1 MISQEQLIRNFSVM
15 ENGEVDFFLGAGA
28 SVNSGIPTG
37 GDLIWFFKREIYCIE
52 NHVST
57 EKFKDLK
64 LPSTQKFLQDYFD
77 KKGGYPPKY
86 ASNEYSFYFQEC
98 YNSCIA
104 RKRFI
109 ESKVTRHNPSLG
121 YLCLA
126 DMMIKNKV
134 KRVWTTNFDALTE
147 TAVNIINPQQE
158 LLVCSSTNS
167 NSIKNFNPTYPGVC
181 KLHGDFRYDN
191 LQNTEDELQKLES
204 TLQEHWLHCLTNR
217 GMIVIGYS
225 GNDESIMSFF
235 EKHIAEPNFI
245 SKGLYW
251 TTLKGVPVSKRVS
264 ALIESAKSGGKIA
277 DIVEISKF
285 DSLLYSIYKSLGFSN
300 QLIEEKSAD
309 IEASSELLFSGNR
322 IKEFIKLNAFKADS
336 IPQCNC
342 FKTDI
347 ISWSELKAIINP
359 HKCIA
364 SLYNGQIY
372 SFESSEKLIS
382 TFGNHIKS
390 DITSTFPEERLLKKS
405 DSVYTGML
413 YDLIKSS
420 MLNRGFQCC
429 KRNKYYD
436 AKTRKTDSGY
446 AVFDAIEMAI
456 EYSAGE
462 FYLFLLPSIHILK
475 ENGKQVST
483 DEYKIQSN
491 RILSRI
497 YNKQYNEKLRIWQS
511 TLSNKRTIS
520 FTNGLFELKFTSI
533 PLSSGGENREKE
545 WIELN
550 AYQYNEPIMCFS
562 DTDMSHTSTNQLIG
576 LSQYGPLDCSY
587 INDSRLQRPIQLAL
601 FSPKEHLNKIIGHLN
616 KLNNSSKSNGKDKFL
631 PDFAGFE
638 KIYQRPLLIPS
649 SADPNLCITYPTKAT
664 EQLTIQDFAAFIK
677 RGIDRAAKNA
687 MDFDV
692 MVIYVPTSFARF
704 RESPDSSDD
713 YNLHD
718 SIKLYAADK
727 GISVQFIEERS
738 TNAYDTCKVLW
749 GLSTSLY
756 AKSQGILWHPR
767 SISDDTAYIGIGY
780 AKSEKQG
787 ICIGCSQLFDSTGTG
802 IRMILRKIKNPCF
815 FEKSNPYMDRNEA
828 REMMIELR
836 ESYYHCCPTAKLNR
850 VVIHKT
856 TPFMKEEIIGI
867 TQAFEGV
874 DVELLQI
881 QEHSPWRAIRFGM
894 QATRQAENFAI
905 KRGTVIPTNKDSFLI
920 WTHGSLNIPEWTGS
934 YNYFKGGRGIPA
946 PLVVKRFWGQS
957 EGGVLAEEILMLTKM
972 NWNSG
977 DSLYKSLPVT
987 LDFAKVLSRM
997 SKQNEVLFDKSY
1009 DFRYFM

>member
-1 MISQEQLIRNFSVM
+1 MVSQEQLIRNLSVM
-15 ENGEVDFFLGAGA
+15 KNGEVDFFLGAGA

-52 NHVST
+52 NHIST

-64 LPSTQKFLQDYFD
+64 LPSTQKLLQDYFD
-77 KKGGYPPKY
+77 KKGDYPPKY

-98 YNSCIA
+98 YNSYIA

-109 ESKVTRHNPSLG
+109 ESKVARHNPSLG

-126 DMMIKNKV
+126 DMMIKNKIT
-134 KRVWTTNFDALTE
+134 RVWTTNFDALTE
-147 TAVNIINPQQE
+147 TAINIINPQQE
-158 LLVCSSTNS
+158 LLICSSTNS
-167 NSIKNFNPTYPGVC
+167 DSIRVFNPTYPSVC

-191 LQNTEDELQKLES
+191 LQNTVDELQRLES
-204 TLQEHWLHCLTNR
+204 TLQKHWLQCLTNR

-235 EKHIAEPNFI
+235 ERHITNPDFI

-251 TTLKGVPVSKRVS
+251 TTLKGVSVSNRVS
-264 ALIESAKSGGKIA
+264 ALIESAKSSGKIA
-277 DIVEISKF
+277 DIVEISNF
-285 DSLLYSIYKSLGFSN
+285 DSLLYAIYRSLGFSSRF
-300 QLIEEKSAD
+300 IEEKSID
-309 IEASSELLFSGNR
+309 IKASSELLFFGNR
-322 IKEFIKLNAFKADS
+322 IKEFIKLNVFKAVS
-336 IPQCNC
+336 IPQCYC

-347 ISWSELKAIINP
+347 VNWSELKSIIDP
-359 HKCIA
+359 HKFIA
-364 SLYNGQIY
+364 SLYNGKIY
-372 SFESSEKLIS
+372 SFESSERLIS

-390 DITSTFPEERLLKKS
+390 DIISTFPEEQLLKKS

-413 YDLIKSS
+413 YDIIKNS

-436 AKTRKTDSGY
+436 TKTRKDESGY
-446 AVFDAIEMAI
+446 VVFDAIEMAI

-475 ENGKQVST
+475 KNGKQVSSE
-483 DEYKIQSN
+483 EYKIQSN

-497 YNKQYNEKLRIWQS
+497 YNKQYNEKLRFWQS
-511 TLSNKRTIS
+511 VLSNKKTIS
-520 FTNGLFELKFTSI
+520 FTNGFFELKFTFI

-545 WIELN
+545 WIELSS
-550 AYQYNEPIMCFS
+550 YKYNEPIMCFS
-562 DTDMSHTSTNQLIG
+562 DTDMSHTSTNQLLG
-576 LSQYGPLDCSY
+576 LSQYGPLDHSY
-587 INDSRLQRPIQLAL
+587 INDSQPQRPIQLAL
-601 FSPKEHLNKIIGHLN
+601 FSPKEHLTKIIGHLK
-616 KLNNSSKSNGKDKFL
+616 KLNNLSKSNGRDKFL
-631 PDFAGFE
+631 PDYAGFE
-638 KIYQRPLLIPS
+638 KIYRRKLLIPNDE
-649 SADPNLCITYPTKAT
+649 DPNLCITYSAKAT
-664 EQLTIQDFAAFIK
+664 EHLTIQDFSAFIK
-677 RGIDRAAKNA
+677 RGIDRSAKNTLN
-687 MDFDV
+687 FDV
-692 MVIYVPTSFARF
+692 MVIYIPASFARF
-704 RESPDSSDD
+704 RESPDGKDD

-718 SIKLYAADK
+718 AIKLYAADK
-727 GISVQFIEERS
+727 GITVQFIEEKS

-756 AKSQGILWHPR
+756 AKSQGVLWHPKT
-767 SISDDTAYIGIGY
+767 ISDNTAYIGIGY
-780 AKSEKQG
+780 AKSDKHG

-802 IRMILRKIKNPCF
+802 IRMILKKIKNPF
-815 FEKSNPYMDRNEA
+815 YYKKTNPYMDRNEA

-881 QEHSPWRAIRFGM
+881 QEHSPWKGIRFGLRAQK
-894 QATRQAENFAI
+894 QADNYAV
-905 KRGTVIPTNKDSFLI
+905 KRGTVILISKNSFLI
-920 WTHGSLNIPEWTGS
+920 WTHGSLKIPEWTGTN
-934 YNYFKGGRGIPA
+934 NYFKGGRGIPA
-946 PLVVKRFWGQS
+946 PLLVKRFLGQS
-957 EGGVLAEEILMLTKM
+957 NGDLLAEEILMLTKM

-977 DSLYKSLPVT
+977 DSLYKTLPVT

-997 SKQNEVLFDKSY
+997 SKQNEMLFDKSY

>member
-1 MISQEQLIRNFSVM
+1 MISQEQLIRNFTVM

-37 GDLIWFFKREIYCIE
+37 EDLTWFFKREIYCLE
-52 NHVST
+52 NRIST

-64 LPSTQKFLQDYFD
+64 LPSTQKLLQDYFD
-77 KKGGYPPKY
+77 KKGGYPPRY
-86 ASNEYSFYFQEC
+86 APNEYSFYFQEC
-98 YNSCIA
+98 YNSYIA

-126 DMMIKNKV
+126 DMMIKNKIT
-134 KRVWTTNFDALTE
+134 RVWTTNFDSLTE
-147 TAVNIINPQQE
+147 TAISIIDPQQE
-158 LLVCSSTNS
+158 LLICSSTNS
-167 NSIKNFNPTYPGVC
+167 DSIKNFNPTYPNIC

-191 LQNTEDELQKLES
+191 LQNTDDELKALENA
-204 TLQEHWLHCLTNR
+204 LQDHWLHCLKNR
-217 GMIVIGYS
+217 SLIAIGYS

-235 EKHIAEPNFI
+235 EKYIADPDFI

-251 TTLKGVPVSKRVS
+251 TTLKGHSISNRVS
-264 ALIESAKSGGKIA
+264 ALIETAKAKGKIA
-277 DIVEISKF
+277 DVVEINSF
-285 DSLLYSIYKSLGFSN
+285 DSFLYATYKSLGFSN
-300 QLIEEKSAD
+300 RFIEERSTD
-309 IEASSELLFSGNR
+309 IKASSELFFLGNR

-336 IPQCNC
+336 VPQCNC

-347 ISWSELKAIINP
+347 TSWAELKEIVNP
-359 HKCIA
+359 HEFIA

-372 SFESSEKLIS
+372 SFESSERLIS
-382 TFGNHIKS
+382 TFGSHIKS
-390 DITSTFPEERLLKKS
+390 DIISTFPEKRLLKKS

-413 YDLIKSS
+413 YDLIKNN
-420 MLNRGFQCC
+420 MLNRGFPCC

-436 AKTRKTDSGY
+436 TKTRKLDKGY
-446 AVFDAIEMAI
+446 LIFDAIEMSI
-456 EYSAGE
+456 EYLAGD
-462 FYLFLLPSIHILK
+462 FYLFLLPSVHILK
-475 ENGKQVST
+475 ENGDEVSN
-483 DEYKIQSN
+483 DEYKIQAN
-491 RILSRI
+491 RILSKT
-497 YNKQYNEKLRIWQS
+497 YNKQYNEKLRNWQGL
-511 TLSNKRTIS
+511 LSNNRSIS
-520 FTNGLFELKFTSI
+520 FANDGFQLKFMII
-533 PLSSGGENREKE
+533 PLSSGGDNREKD

-550 AYQYNEPIMCFS
+550 AYAYSEPIMCFS
-562 DTDMSHTSTNQLIG
+562 DTDMSHASTNQLLG

-601 FSPKEHLNKIIGHLN
+601 FSPKEHLSKIIKHLK
-616 KLNNSSKSNGKDKFL
+616 KLNNSFKTNGKDKFL
-631 PDFAGFE
+631 QDYDGFE
-638 KIYQRPLLIPS
+638 KIYRRKLLIPS
-649 SADPNLCITYPTKAT
+649 DEDPVLCITYPTKAT

-677 RGIDRAAKNA
+677 RGIDRSATNA
-687 MDFDV
+687 LNFDV
-692 MVIYVPTSFARF
+692 MVIYIPASFARF
-704 RESPDSSDD
+704 REAPDSLDD

-718 SIKLYAADK
+718 AIKLYAADK

-738 TNAYDTCKVLW
+738 TTAYDICKVLW

-756 AKSQGILWHPR
+756 AKSQGALWHPK
-767 SISDDTAYIGIGY
+767 SISDNTAYIGIGY
-780 AKSEKQG
+780 ARSENQG

-802 IRMILRKIKNPCF
+802 IRMILKKIKNPRYF
-815 FEKSNPYMDRNEA
+815 QKTNPYMDRNEA

-836 ESYYHCCPTAKLNR
+836 ESYYHCCPAAKLNR

-881 QEHSPWRAIRFGM
+881 QEYSPWRAIRFGM
-894 QATRQAENFAI
+894 QAQKQADNYAV
-905 KRGTVIPTNKDSFLI
+905 KRGTVIPITRNSFLI
-920 WTHGSLNIPEWTGS
+920 WTHGSLMIPEWTGHG
-934 YNYFKGGRGIPA
+934 NYFKGGRGVPS

-957 EGGVLAEEILMLTKM
+957 EGSVLAEEILMLTKM

-977 DSLYKSLPVT
+977 DCLYKTLPVT

>member
-64 LPSTQKFLQDYFD
+64 LPSTQKFLQGYFD

-204 TLQEHWLHCLTNR
+204 TLQEYWLHCLTNR

-347 ISWSELKAIINP
+347 ISWSELKSIINP

-372 SFESSEKLIS
+372 SFESSERLIS

-390 DITSTFPEERLLKKS
+390 YITLTFPEERLLKKS

-420 MLNRGFQCC
+420 MRNRGFQCC

-462 FYLFLLPSIHILK
+462 FHLFLLPSIHILK
-475 ENGKQVST
+475 ENGDQVSNN
-483 DEYKIQSN
+483 EYKIQSN

-497 YNKQYNEKLRIWQS
+497 YNQQYNEKLRIWQNV
-511 TLSNKRTIS
+511 LSNKGTIS
-520 FTNGLFELKFTSI
+520 FTNGFFELKFISI
-533 PLSSGGENREKE
+533 PLSSGGANRKKE
-545 WIELN
+545 WIELK
-550 AYQYNEPIMCFS
+550 AYTYSEPIMCFS
-562 DTDMSHTSTNQLIG
+562 DTDMSHTSTNQLLGI
-576 LSQYGPLDCSY
+576 SQYGPLDCSY
-587 INDSRLQRPIQLAL
+587 INDYRLQRPIQLAL
-601 FSPKEHLNKIIGHLN
+601 FSPTEHLAKIIGHLK
-616 KLNNSSKSNGKDKFL
+616 KLNNSFKSNGKDKFL
-631 PDFAGFE
+631 QDYAGFE
-638 KIYQRPLLIPS
+638 NVYRKKLLIPNEN
-649 SADPNLCITYPTKAT
+649 DPNLCITYSTKAT
-664 EQLTIQDFAAFIK
+664 ERLTIQDFSAFIK

-687 MDFDV
+687 MNFDV
-692 MVIYVPTSFARF
+692 IVIYIPTSFARF

-718 SIKLYAADK
+718 AIKLYAADK

-738 TNAYDTCKVLW
+738 TNSYDPCKVLW

-815 FEKSNPYMDRNEA
+815 FEKSNPYMDRNEV

-946 PLVVKRFWGQS
+946 PLVVKRFGGQS